1 MPAVVRRLQARRPSV
16 QINISARHGH
26 LSTQT
31 QALVTEKVEKIKK
44 FHDRITSI
52 VVTCDLEH
60 KEAPEV
66 EVRVTCEH
74 ASEFVATDKADNL
87 LAALDGAI
95 HKAEQQL
102 KKHKEKITEH
112 RAVGHRE
119 LASESE
125 TE

>member
-1 MPAVVRRLQARRPSV
+1 V

-31 QALVTEKVEKIKK
+31 QALVTEKVEKVKK

-60 KEAPEV
+60 KEAPSV
-66 EVRVTCEH
+66 EIRVTCEH
-74 ASEFVATDKADNL
+74 AGEFVATDKAENL

-95 HKAEQQL
+95 HKTEQQL
-102 KKHKEKITEH
+102 RKHKEKITGH
-112 RAVGHRE
+112 RAGGHRE

-125 TE
+125 AE